1 MNHGPSLSPGG
12 PDHFRPTG
20 PKGEVC
26 GLFCAHQPLPLW
38 KYHRF
43 VGISLRTVDGPQTTI
58 QDARHAE
65 HGDGTGTGWNRRR
78 GGRVTARNPKGSRPW
93 GRPGEVFGEDCSQ
106 ADLERGRR
114 VGRRHNGVKAGGA
127 GPGREARTGSNGQDA
142 YWARHRP
149 GAPPP
154 PGGRG
159 SRSGTGN
166 GVPGPTGRS
175 GAVGHRKGG
184 TVGLSPDG
192 GSWLSQVR
200 SAGRRVGGTGSERSP
215 SGHRS
220 QGRSPERVADR
231 VAVGRRNGSEEL
243 TGSPGGYSGPLSRF
257 SGSRGPYGT

>member
-1 MNHGPSLSPGG
+1 MDPVSHQVARTTPDRPAPKVRAVDHSVHTSPFHCGNSIDSWGFLSERLTVPKRR
-12 PDHFRPTG
+12 FRMPVT
-20 PKGEVC
+20 PNT
-26 GLFCAHQPLPLW
+26 AM
-38 KYHRF
+38 
-43 VGISLRTVDGPQTTI
+43 
-58 QDARHAE
+58 
-65 HGDGTGTGWNRRR
+65 GTGTGWNRHR
-78 GGRVTARNPKGSRPW
+78 GGRVTARNPRRSRPW

-106 ADLERGRR
+106 ADPERGRR

-142 YWARHRP
+142 YWARYRP

-175 GAVGHRKGG
+175 GAVGHRNGG

>member
-1 MNHGPSLSPGG
+1 
-12 PDHFRPTG
+12 
-20 PKGEVC
+20 
-26 GLFCAHQPLPLW
+26 LFCAHRSLPLW

-65 HGDGTGTGWNRRR
+65 HGDGNRNRMESAP
-78 GGRVTARNPKGSRPW
+78 GRKGHRPESQGSRPW

-106 ADLERGRR
+106 ADPERGRR

-127 GPGREARTGSNGQDA
+127 GPGREARAGSNGQDA

-159 SRSGTGN
+159 SRTVAGN

-175 GAVGHRKGG
+175 GAVGHRNGG

-192 GSWLSQVR
+192 GSWSSQVR

-220 QGRSPERVADR
+220 QGRSPERVA
-231 VAVGRRNGSEEL
+231 AGW
-243 TGSPGGYSGPLSRF
+243 P
-257 SGSRGPYGT
+257 